1 MDFGPSVFED
11 APLPTDIRLCWGMN
25 WPRFVLHGT
34 LAILAGVVVSLAAAA
49 LIPGLPQWAMAAI
62 GGAVT
67 ALCAPIAVS
76 RSRTSNGP
84 GNEEHGTR

>member
-1 MDFGPSVFED
+1 
-11 APLPTDIRLCWGMN
+11 
-25 WPRFVLHGT
+25 

-67 ALCAPIAVS
+67 ALCAPLAVS
-76 RSRTSNGP
+76 RSRTSKGREQPHLTDISDDNGP
-84 GNEEHGTR
+84 GK